1 MRRSPVCR
9 PVFGRS
15 SDRTIGSPGPRSRA
29 TRRIGTL
36 PVAFRDFSP
45 IRALALLMRLPRR
58 LPRAAI
64 AAVLGTMLIAAIC
77 PTALAA
83 RSQRS
88 IFQDDNQL
96 IFQPRAEVARA
107 LDELRYL
114 GVDVVRVSV
123 FWNLVAPAP
132 DSRARPSFDAGEPAA
147 YPAVNWERYDQLVAL
162 AQQRG
167 IDVDFNLTP
176 PAPLWA
182 SGSTDN
188 EGFAGHFRPS
198 ATEFAQFVRAVGKR
212 YAGGYVAD
220 GRTLPRISFWSL
232 WNEPNGPHFLSPQ
245 WDRSGG
251 RAFEASAKI
260 YRSLV
265 DAGFSA
271 LAQTGHGGD
280 TILIGETAPKGV
292 LGVGAGRS
300 LRPLRF
306 IRALYCV
313 DQRLRPLRG
322 SAAGV
327 QGCPRS
333 NQASAFPAAHPALFR
348 ATGWG
353 HHPYQLLLAPQVRS
367 QVDSVSTADIPSL
380 TGTLDGAFN
389 AYRQRRRIPIYFD
402 EYGYETN
409 PPAAFGV
416 SLGQQATYINQAEYM
431 AYRNPRVRTYSQ
443 FLLRDY
449 PASDLFQSGLI
460 AENGAAKPALAAY
473 RAPIYLPATRSRT
486 LRFQVWGLLRPGA
499 RAGVRTATVQFR
511 PRGAGAFAG
520 VATVATGPRGYVE
533 RTVRLSGAGDVRLA
547 FGDPATG
554 QQVFTRSIF
563 VRR

>member
-1 MRRSPVCR
+1 MRPS
-9 PVFGRS
+9 
-15 SDRTIGSPGPRSRA
+15 
-29 TRRIGTL
+29 
-36 PVAFRDFSP
+36 VAIRDFSP
-45 IRALALLMRLPRR
+45 SRALALLMRPRR
-58 LPRAAI
+58 RLTRVAILVVLATAVI
-64 AAVLGTMLIAAIC
+64 AATC

-96 IFQPRAEVARA
+96 VFQPRAGVVRA

-114 GVDVVRVSV
+114 GVDVIRVSV
-123 FWNLVAPAP
+123 FWNIVAPAP
-132 DSRARPSFDAGEPAA
+132 DSSARPSFDAGDPAA
-147 YPAVNWERYDQLVAL
+147 YPALNWERYDQVVEL

-167 IDVDFNLTP
+167 IEVDFNFSP
-176 PAPLWA
+176 PAPRWA

-188 EGFAGHFRPS
+188 QGFVGHFRPS
-198 ATEFAQFVRAVGKR
+198 ASEFGQFVRAVGRR
-212 YAGGYVAD
+212 YSGGYVAD
-220 GRTLPRISFWSL
+220 GRTVPRVAFWSL
-232 WNEPNGPHFLSPQ
+232 WNEPNGPHFLAPQ

-265 DAGFSA
+265 DAGYGA
-271 LAQTGHGGD
+271 LSQTGHGGD
-280 TILIGETAPKGV
+280 TILVGETAPKGV

-333 NQASAFPAAHPALFR
+333 NQTTAFPAAHPALFR

-367 QVDSVSTADIPSL
+367 QFDSVSTADIPSL

-409 PPAAFGV
+409 PPATFGV
-416 SLGQQATYINQAEYM
+416 SFGQQVAYLNQAEYM

-443 FLLRDY
+443 FLLRDNL
-449 PASDLFQSGLI
+449 ASDLFQSGLI
-460 AENGAAKPALAAY
+460 THNGVQKPALAAY
-473 RAPIYLPATRSRT
+473 RTPIYIPATRSRDG
-486 LRFQVWGLLRPGA
+486 RFLVWGLLRPGA
-499 RAGVRTATVQFR
+499 RAGVRAATVQFR
-511 PRGAGAFAG
+511 PSGAGAFAG
-520 VATVATGPRGYVE
+520 VGTVTTGPRGYIE
-533 RTVRLSGAGDVRLA
+533 RTVRLPSAGHVRLG
-547 FGDPATG
+547 FRDPATG
-554 QQVFTRSIF
+554 QQTFSRSIF